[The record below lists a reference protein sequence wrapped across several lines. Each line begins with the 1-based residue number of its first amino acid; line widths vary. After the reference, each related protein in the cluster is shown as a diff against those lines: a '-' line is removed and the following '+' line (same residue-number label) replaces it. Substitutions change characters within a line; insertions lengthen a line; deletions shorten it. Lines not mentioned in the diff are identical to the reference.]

1 MTGRVLRFDPTAHK
15 VVDALLPW
23 YVNGTLEDD
32 EREYV
37 RVHLEECTQCRQ
49 EAVWLRDLHT
59 ACRAAKSVPG
69 ATDPLRNLRRQL
81 ETRSTKRGLPARLH
95 RVWRDSNVSTRWGA
109 AASLALIVAMLA
121 MPVLREI
128 GEPALYRTLGA
139 SNTAVHASGSLVVV
153 FDPATTEAELRRVLR
168 EADARL
174 VDGPTRANAYIL
186 DIPIA
191 KRQDALRTLRS
202 ERAVVL
208 AERLDAREGP

>member
-23 YVNGTLEDD
+23 YVNGTLEDG

-37 RVHLEECTQCRQ
+37 RIHLEECAQCRQ
-49 EAVWLRDLHT
+49 EAVWLRDLHA
-59 ACRAAKSVPG
+59 ACRTAKSVPG
-69 ATDPLRNLRRQL
+69 ATDPLRHLRRQL
-81 ETRSTKRGLPARLH
+81 DTRSTKRGLPARLRH
-95 RVWRDSNVSTRWGA
+95 AWEGSNRWTRWGG
-109 AASLALIVAMLA
+109 AASLVLIVVALA
-121 MPVLREI
+121 TPVLREA

-139 SNTAVHASGSLVVV
+139 STTTASGSLVVV

-174 VDGPTRANAYIL
+174 VNGPTRSNAYIL
-186 DIPIA
+186 EIPIA

-208 AERLDAREGP
+208 VERLDARDGP

>member
-37 RVHLEECTQCRQ
+37 RVHLEECEQCRQ
-49 EAVWLRDLHT
+49 EVVWLRDLHA

-81 ETRSTKRGLPARLH
+81 ETRSTKRGLPARLRH
-95 RVWRDSNVSTRWGA
+95 AWRDSNVWTRWGA
-109 AASLALIVAMLA
+109 AASLALIVVMLA
-121 MPVLREI
+121 MPVLREV

-208 AERLDAREGP
+208 AERLDARDGP